1 MSANHWQ
8 LPTALS
14 RTEGTSAACPP
25 DSPTTPV
32 TRCPGTLETPGRR
45 THH

>member
-25 DSPTTPV
+25 TARPLP
-32 TRCPGTLETPGRR
+32 
-45 THH
+45 